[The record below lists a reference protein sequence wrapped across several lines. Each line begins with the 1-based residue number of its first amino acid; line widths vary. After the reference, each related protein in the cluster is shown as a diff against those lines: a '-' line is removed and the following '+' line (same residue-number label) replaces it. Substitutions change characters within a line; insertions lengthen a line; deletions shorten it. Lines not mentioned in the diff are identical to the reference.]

1 MRKTKKK
8 LLAILLSAAMLTG
21 SVWAPGQTDTASAAV
36 KIKPDKTKV
45 TVTVG
50 KMTKVK
56 VKNTGSRKIK
66 AKVSNKK
73 TATVKVVKKQVRITG
88 KKAGKAKVT
97 LTAAG
102 MKKCVIAVTVKAK
115 AKAVAAS
122 PASTAKTSAAPGVT
136 AGVSAAPGSS
146 AGASMTPN
154 QSAVPTETAGTG
166 ASTTP
171 NQSAVPTGAAGTSA
185 TPEISGVPDST
196 NTPVPAKKITYD
208 GTNLSDI
215 ENSNDPMDIE
225 VAEGVESLE
234 NKFQHNN
241 MIRSIKLPETI
252 KTIGENEFEGC
263 ESLES
268 VTIPKGLEELG
279 AYAFQDCKNLKEIY
293 IPANVT
299 EIKIGALRGCENL
312 EKITVDPDNKVYDSR
327 NDCNAIIQK
336 KGNVLIAGCA
346 NTVIPE
352 DVIGIGNQAFDGA
365 VHLEKLV
372 LPEGLQYIGA
382 EDYCY
387 GSYSSKGVFWRTGLK
402 ELVIPKTVIHIQ
414 DGAFRYCSALQKIA
428 VEEGNLVYDSR
439 NDCNAVIQTN
449 ENKVIVTC
457 LKTTIPDTVTAIGN
471 CAYSEEIG
479 EAYKYISIPSQIT
492 KIEDYAF
499 DIWKYTTTTWQENV
513 ASSSRTCSNNITFA
527 WNGNTYDYE
536 NAFREAFEKAHP
548 QASATPSAE
557 PPAPTSS
564 GVPTVIPAPG
574 PTSSNVPSGSSS
586 PVPTRNPFVSAT
598 PGTSYGPAVSSEP
611 ETSHDPETSSEPDA
625 TEEPQYCLTL
635 KDGASFNRCIPQSA
649 TSIVFT
655 DVALPS
661 TATAITV
668 AEDDTVNGVVGWRAG
683 RIFYVSSQGHGRVKA
698 NADMSY
704 MFASQNKDQEDDYA
718 SASTVKLQSID
729 FTNLDTSGVEDMES
743 LFKGCSS
750 LKKLNLNTFDTSK
763 VTDMAYMFEGC
774 SKLSGLDL
782 SSFDTSKV
790 TDMSA
795 MFYCCYALTE
805 LDLSSFDTSNVV
817 QTYAGKDG
825 NYEYT
830 EDSNETDWSYDDEW
844 VYNNTI
850 NYTSYKGMF
859 AQCRKLK
866 KLTLDKEKWNTSA
879 MEDMSAMFYA
889 CGSLTD
895 LDVSFFNTENVQSM
909 MAMFGGCKELKQL
922 DLSHFNTLNVS
933 DMSKMFLLCRNLT
946 ALDLSHFDTSNV
958 TDMSEMFSSCSS
970 LVTKTQEQDGLDISS
985 FNTGNV
991 ENMSRMFQTCRN
1003 LLILNLR
1010 HFDTTGTIT
1019 MDSMFDGCRAL
1030 STVYVG
1036 EAWQYPTDSM
1046 TDNTVLGDCMAVI
1059 NRNADDPINICDTFL
1074 ITGKNF
1080 QSQIPANTTKIVFT
1094 HAVKPESSAAVNLAA
1109 DGSDKVVGWSEG
1121 TVFYVST
1128 QNDKTIYAA
1137 KDCTGMFYNLNAN
1150 LDALEEIVFDN
1161 FDTSEVVTMDKMF
1174 NGDSQLKKLDV
1185 SGFNTSKVTSL
1196 YGIFEGCTSLTGLD
1210 VSKWDTSNV
1219 TDMRGVFYGCK
1230 SLTELDVTKWNT
1242 ANVTN
1247 MSEMFKSCKKLVTL
1261 DLRNF
1266 DTQKV
1271 EKMREMFRYCSIL
1284 DFIFT
1289 GDNWKKAANAADMLS
1304 DCPGQLVPC
1313 GDQSGQEAFDTSCY
1327 LRNGE
1332 EFQCVLDQL
1341 QNDTFKLTKIVFT
1354 DAKKPENADAVAV
1367 SADGKTDKL
1376 VGWLDGTVFYVSSQ
1390 GNGKIYANVNCKSMF
1405 DRYLNGVTSTYDS
1418 KYYYNTSLLEN
1429 VTEID
1434 LNNLDTSL
1442 VKNMNSMFAYST
1454 LIALDL
1460 SSFDTSKVTDMRE
1473 MFTSSDNLETV
1484 DLSSFVIDQKPRM
1497 DEMFCDCTNLT
1508 TVYISAD
1515 ESWNDIK
1522 SSLIDEDQSTDIF
1535 QVKTAE

>member
-21 SVWAPGQTDTASAAV
+21 SVCAPEQTETVSAAV
-36 KIKPDKTKV
+36 KIKTDKTKV

-73 TATVKVVKKQVRITG
+73 KVTVKVVKKQIRITG
-88 KKAGKAKVT
+88 KKAGKTKLT

-115 AKAVAAS
+115 ANAVAES
-122 PASTAKTSAAPGVT
+122 PVSTAKTSAVPGAT
-136 AGVSAAPGSS
+136 AGTSAAPGSS
-146 AGASMTPN
+146 AGAGMTPN
-154 QSAVPTETAGTG
+154 QSAAPGTTAGTG
-166 ASTTP
+166 VSTTP

-185 TPEISGVPDST
+185 TPEISGEPDPT
-196 NTPVPAKKITYD
+196 NTPVPAKKVTYD

-215 ENSNDPMDIE
+215 ENSNDPLDIE
-225 VAEGVESLE
+225 VAEGVESLD
-234 NKFQHNN
+234 NIFQHNN
-241 MIRSIKLPETI
+241 MIRSVKLPETI

-263 ESLES
+263 ENLES
-268 VTIPKGLEELG
+268 VTIPKGLEEIG

-312 EKITVDPDNKVYDSR
+312 EKITVAPDNKVYDSR

-336 KGNVLIAGCA
+336 KGSVLIAGCA

-352 DVIGIGNQAFDGA
+352 DVIGIGNQSFDGA
-365 VHLEKLV
+365 VNLEKLV
-372 LPEGLQYIGA
+372 LPEGLQYIGSE
-382 EDYCY
+382 ED

-402 ELVIPKTVIHIQ
+402 ELMIPKSVIHIQ
-414 DGAFRYCSALQKIA
+414 EGAFRYCSALQKIA

-439 NDCNAVIQTN
+439 NDCNAVIRTN
-449 ENKVIVTC
+449 ENKLIITC
-457 LKTTIPDTVTAIGN
+457 LKTTIPDTVTGIGN
-471 CAYSEEIG
+471 YAYSEEIG

-492 KIEDYAF
+492 EIDKNAF
-499 DIWKYTTTTWQENV
+499 DIWKYTTTTWQENGYH
-513 ASSSRTCSNNITFA
+513 SSSTYSNNITFA

-536 NAFREAFEKAHP
+536 SAFREAFEKAHP
-548 QASATPSAE
+548 QATATPS
-557 PPAPTSS
+557 
-564 GVPTVIPAPG
+564 V
-574 PTSSNVPSGSSS
+574 PTSSNVPSGSSG
-586 PVPTRNPFVSAT
+586 PVPTRNPFASGA
-598 PGTSYGPAVSSEP
+598 PGTSYDPAVSFEP
-611 ETSHDPETSSEPDA
+611 GTSHDPETSYEPDV
-625 TEEPQYCLTL
+625 TKEPQYCLTL
-635 KDGASFNRCIPQSA
+635 KEGASFNRCIPQSA

-655 DVALPS
+655 DAALPS

-668 AEDDTVNGVVGWRAG
+668 AEDDTTNGVVGWRAG
-683 RIFYVSSQGHGRVKA
+683 RIFYVSSQGHGKVKA

-704 MFASQNKDQEDDYA
+704 MFAAQIKNQQDGYDTV
-718 SASTVKLQSID
+718 SAVKLQIQSID
-729 FTNLDTSGVEDMES
+729 FANLDTSGVEDMEG
-743 LFKGCSS
+743 LFKECSS
-750 LKKLNLNTFDTSK
+750 LKTLNLNIFDTSK

-825 NYEYT
+825 NYKYT
-830 EDSNETDWSYDDEW
+830 EDSNETDWSYNDEW
-844 VYNNTI
+844 AYNYTI
-850 NYTSYKGMF
+850 NGTSYKGMF

-958 TDMSEMFSSCSS
+958 TNMSEMFGDCSS

-991 ENMSRMFQTCRN
+991 GNMSRMFQTCRN

-1010 HFDTTGTIT
+1010 HFDTTGTTT
-1019 MDSMFDGCRAL
+1019 MDSMFSGCSAL

-1036 EAWQYPTDSM
+1036 EAWQYPTDKT
-1046 TDNTVLGDCMAVI
+1046 TDKTVLGDCMAEI
-1059 NRNADDPINICDTFL
+1059 DRNVDDPVNIRDTFL
-1074 ITGKNF
+1074 ITGENF
-1080 QSQIPANTTKIVFT
+1080 RSQIPANTTKIVFT

-1161 FDTSEVVTMDKMF
+1161 FDTSEVVTMDNMF
-1174 NGDSQLKKLDV
+1174 NGDWQLKKLDV

-1196 YGIFEGCTSLTGLD
+1196 YDIFERCNSLTGLD

-1247 MSEMFKSCKKLVTL
+1247 MSGMFESCKKLVTL

-1271 EKMREMFRYCSIL
+1271 EKMGEMFRYCSIL

-1289 GDNWKKAANAADMLS
+1289 GNNWKTAANAADMLG
-1304 DCPGQLVPC
+1304 DCPGQLVSC

-1327 LRNGE
+1327 LRNGQ

-1341 QNDTFKLTKIVFT
+1341 QSDDFKLTKIVFT
-1354 DAKKPENADAVAV
+1354 DVKKPENADAVAV

-1390 GNGKIYANVNCKSMF
+1390 GNGKIYANINCKSMF
-1405 DRYLNGVTSTYDS
+1405 DRYLNGITSAYDS

-1434 LNNLDTSL
+1434 LSNLDTSL
-1442 VKNMNSMFAYST
+1442 VKNMNSMFAYSS

-1515 ESWNDIK
+1515 ESWNDK
-1522 SSLIDEDQSTDIF
+1522 LSSLINEDQSTDIF
-1535 QVKTAE
+1535 QVKTR

>member
-21 SVWAPGQTDTASAAV
+21 SVCAPEQTETVSAAV
-36 KIKPDKTKV
+36 KIKTDKTKV

-73 TATVKVVKKQVRITG
+73 KVTVKVVKKQIRITG
-88 KKAGKAKVT
+88 KKAGKTKLT

-115 AKAVAAS
+115 ANAVAES
-122 PASTAKTSAAPGVT
+122 PVSTAKTSAVPG
-136 AGVSAAPGSS
+136 A
-146 AGASMTPN
+146 
-154 QSAVPTETAGTG
+154 TAGTG
-166 ASTTP
+166 VSTTP

-185 TPEISGVPDST
+185 TPEISGEPDPT
-196 NTPVPAKKITYD
+196 NTPVPAKKVTYD

-215 ENSNDPMDIE
+215 ENSNDPLDIE
-225 VAEGVESLE
+225 VAEGVESLD
-234 NKFQHNN
+234 NIFQHNN
-241 MIRSIKLPETI
+241 MIRSVKLPETI

-263 ESLES
+263 ENLES
-268 VTIPKGLEELG
+268 VTIPKGLEEIG

-312 EKITVDPDNKVYDSR
+312 EKITVAPDNKVYDSR

-336 KGNVLIAGCA
+336 KGSVLIAGCA

-352 DVIGIGNQAFDGA
+352 DVIGIGNQSFDGA
-365 VHLEKLV
+365 VNLEKLV
-372 LPEGLQYIGA
+372 LPEGLQYIGSE
-382 EDYCY
+382 ED

-402 ELVIPKTVIHIQ
+402 ELMIPKSVIHIQ
-414 DGAFRYCSALQKIA
+414 EGAFRYCSALQKIA

-439 NDCNAVIQTN
+439 NDCNAVIRTN
-449 ENKVIVTC
+449 ENKLIITC
-457 LKTTIPDTVTAIGN
+457 LKTTIPDTVTGIGN
-471 CAYSEEIG
+471 YAYSEEIG

-492 KIEDYAF
+492 EIDKNAF
-499 DIWKYTTTTWQENV
+499 DIWKYTTTTWQENGYH
-513 ASSSRTCSNNITFA
+513 SSSTYSNNITFA

-536 NAFREAFEKAHP
+536 SAFREAFEKAHP
-548 QASATPSAE
+548 QATATPS
-557 PPAPTSS
+557 
-564 GVPTVIPAPG
+564 V
-574 PTSSNVPSGSSS
+574 PTSSNVPSGSSG
-586 PVPTRNPFVSAT
+586 PVPTRNPFASGA
-598 PGTSYGPAVSSEP
+598 PGTSYDPAVSFEP
-611 ETSHDPETSSEPDA
+611 GTSHDPETSYEPDV
-625 TEEPQYCLTL
+625 TKEPQYCLTL
-635 KDGASFNRCIPQSA
+635 KEGASFNRCIPQSA

-655 DVALPS
+655 DAALPS

-668 AEDDTVNGVVGWRAG
+668 AEDDTTNGIVGWRAG
-683 RIFYVSSQGHGRVKA
+683 RIFYVSSQGHGKVKA

-704 MFASQNKDQEDDYA
+704 MFTAQIKNQQDSYDTVPA
-718 SASTVKLQSID
+718 VKLQIQSID
-729 FTNLDTSGVEDMES
+729 FTNLDTSGVENMEG

-750 LKKLNLNTFDTSK
+750 LKTLNLNIFDTSK

-830 EDSNETDWSYDDEW
+830 EDSNETDWSYNDEW
-844 VYNNTI
+844 AYNYTI
-850 NYTSYKGMF
+850 NGTSYKGMF

-958 TDMSEMFSSCSS
+958 TNMSEMFGDCSS

-991 ENMSRMFQTCRN
+991 GNMSRMFQTCRN

-1010 HFDTTGTIT
+1010 HFDTTGTTT
-1019 MDSMFDGCRAL
+1019 MDSMFSGCSAL

-1036 EAWQYPTDSM
+1036 EAWQYPTDKT
-1046 TDNTVLGDCMAVI
+1046 TDKTVLGDCMAEI
-1059 NRNADDPINICDTFL
+1059 DRNVDDPVNIRDTFL
-1074 ITGKNF
+1074 ITGENF
-1080 QSQIPANTTKIVFT
+1080 RSQIPANTTKIVFT

-1137 KDCTGMFYNLNAN
+1137 KDCTDMFYNLNAN

-1161 FDTSEVVTMDKMF
+1161 FDTSEVVTMDNMF
-1174 NGDSQLKKLDV
+1174 NGDWQLKKLDV

-1196 YGIFEGCTSLTGLD
+1196 YDIFERCNSLTGLD

-1247 MSEMFKSCKKLVTL
+1247 MSGMFESCKKLVTL
-1261 DLRNF
+1261 DLRNL

-1271 EKMREMFRYCSIL
+1271 EKMGEMFRYCSIL
-1284 DFIFT
+1284 DFIFI
-1289 GDNWKKAANAADMLS
+1289 GNNWKTAANAADMLG
-1304 DCPGQLVPC
+1304 DCPGQLVSC

-1327 LRNGE
+1327 LRNGQ

-1341 QNDTFKLTKIVFT
+1341 QNDIFKLTKIVFT
-1354 DAKKPENADAVAV
+1354 DVKKPENADAVAV

-1390 GNGKIYANVNCKSMF
+1390 GNGKIYANINCESMF
-1405 DRYLNGVTSTYDS
+1405 NKYLNGVDSTYDS
-1418 KYYYNTSLLEN
+1418 KYYYNTSLLEK

-1434 LNNLDTSL
+1434 LSNLDTSL
-1442 VKNMNSMFAYST
+1442 VKNMNSMFYGSS
-1454 LIALDL
+1454 LNALDL
-1460 SSFDTSKVTDMRE
+1460 SGFDTSKVTDMRE

-1515 ESWNDIK
+1515 ESWNDK
-1522 SSLIDEDQSTDIF
+1522 LSSLINEDQSTDIF
-1535 QVKTAE
+1535 QVKTR

>member
-21 SVWAPGQTDTASAAV
+21 SVCAPEQTETVSAAV
-36 KIKPDKTKV
+36 KIKTDKTKV

-73 TATVKVVKKQVRITG
+73 KVTVKVVKKQIRITG
-88 KKAGKAKVT
+88 KKAGKTKLT

-115 AKAVAAS
+115 ANAVAES
-122 PASTAKTSAAPGVT
+122 PVSTAKTSAVPG
-136 AGVSAAPGSS
+136 A
-146 AGASMTPN
+146 
-154 QSAVPTETAGTG
+154 TAGTG
-166 ASTTP
+166 VSTTP

-185 TPEISGVPDST
+185 TPEISGEPDPT
-196 NTPVPAKKITYD
+196 NTPVPAKKVTYD

-215 ENSNDPMDIE
+215 ENSNDPLDIE
-225 VAEGVESLE
+225 VAEGVESLD
-234 NKFQHNN
+234 NIFQHNN
-241 MIRSIKLPETI
+241 MIRSVKLPETI

-263 ESLES
+263 ENLES
-268 VTIPKGLEELG
+268 VTIPKGLEEIG

-312 EKITVDPDNKVYDSR
+312 EKITVAPDNKVYDSR

-336 KGNVLIAGCA
+336 KGSVLIAGCA

-352 DVIGIGNQAFDGA
+352 DVIGIGNQSFDGA
-365 VHLEKLV
+365 VNLEKLV
-372 LPEGLQYIGA
+372 LPEGLQYIGSE
-382 EDYCY
+382 ED

-402 ELVIPKTVIHIQ
+402 ELMIPKSVIHIQ
-414 DGAFRYCSALQKIA
+414 EGAFRYCSALQKIA

-439 NDCNAVIQTN
+439 NDCNAVIRTN
-449 ENKVIVTC
+449 ENKLIITC
-457 LKTTIPDTVTAIGN
+457 LKTTIPDTVTGIGN
-471 CAYSEEIG
+471 YAYSEEIG

-492 KIEDYAF
+492 EIDKNAF
-499 DIWKYTTTTWQENV
+499 DIWKYTTTTWQENGYH
-513 ASSSRTCSNNITFA
+513 SSSTYSNNITFA

-536 NAFREAFEKAHP
+536 SAFREAFEKAHP
-548 QASATPSAE
+548 QATATPS
-557 PPAPTSS
+557 
-564 GVPTVIPAPG
+564 V
-574 PTSSNVPSGSSS
+574 PTSSNVPSGSSG
-586 PVPTRNPFVSAT
+586 PVPTRNPFASGA
-598 PGTSYGPAVSSEP
+598 PGTSYDPAVSFEP
-611 ETSHDPETSSEPDA
+611 GTSHDPKTSYEPDV
-625 TEEPQYCLTL
+625 TKGPQYCLTL
-635 KDGASFNRCIPQSA
+635 KEGASFNRCIPQSA

-655 DVALPS
+655 DAALPS

-668 AEDDTVNGVVGWRAG
+668 AEDDTTNGVVGWRAG
-683 RIFYVSSQGHGRVKA
+683 RIFYVSSQGHGKVKA

-704 MFASQNKDQEDDYA
+704 MFAAQIKNQQDGYDTV
-718 SASTVKLQSID
+718 SAVKLQIQSID
-729 FTNLDTSGVEDMES
+729 FANLDTSGVEDMEG

-750 LKKLNLNTFDTSK
+750 LKTLNLNIFDTSK

-830 EDSNETDWSYDDEW
+830 EDSNETDWSYNDEW
-844 VYNNTI
+844 AYNYTI
-850 NYTSYKGMF
+850 NGTSYKGMF

-958 TDMSEMFSSCSS
+958 TNMSEMFGDCSS

-991 ENMSRMFQTCRN
+991 GNMSRMFQTCRN

-1010 HFDTTGTIT
+1010 HFDTTGTTT
-1019 MDSMFDGCRAL
+1019 MDSMFSGCSAL

-1036 EAWQYPTDSM
+1036 EAWQYPTDKT
-1046 TDNTVLGDCMAVI
+1046 TDKTVLGDCMAEI
-1059 NRNADDPINICDTFL
+1059 DRNVDDPVNIRDTFL
-1074 ITGKNF
+1074 ITGENF
-1080 QSQIPANTTKIVFT
+1080 RSQIPANTTKIVFT

-1161 FDTSEVVTMDKMF
+1161 FDTSEVVTMDNMF
-1174 NGDSQLKKLDV
+1174 NGDWQLKKLDV

-1196 YGIFEGCTSLTGLD
+1196 YDIFERCNSLTGLD

-1247 MSEMFKSCKKLVTL
+1247 MSGMFESCKKLVTL

-1271 EKMREMFRYCSIL
+1271 EKMGEMFRYCSIL

-1289 GDNWKKAANAADMLS
+1289 GNNWKTAANAADMLG
-1304 DCPGQLVPC
+1304 DCPGQLVSC

-1327 LRNGE
+1327 LRNGQ

-1341 QNDTFKLTKIVFT
+1341 QSDDFKLTKIVFT
-1354 DAKKPENADAVAV
+1354 DVNKPENADAVAV

-1390 GNGKIYANVNCKSMF
+1390 GNGKIYANINCKRMF
-1405 DRYLNGVTSTYDS
+1405 DRYLNGVDSTYDS
-1418 KYYYNTSLLEN
+1418 KYYYNTSLLEK

-1434 LNNLDTSL
+1434 LSNLDTSL
-1442 VKNMNSMFAYST
+1442 VKNMNSMFAYSS

-1515 ESWNDIK
+1515 ESWNDK
-1522 SSLIDEDQSTDIF
+1522 LSSLINEDQSTDIF
-1535 QVKTAE
+1535 QVKTR

>member
-21 SVWAPGQTDTASAAV
+21 SVCAPGQTDTVSAAV
-36 KIKPDKTKV
+36 KIKTDKTKV

-50 KMTKVK
+50 KTTKVK
-56 VKNTGSRKIK
+56 VKNTGARKIK

-73 TATVKVVKKQVRITG
+73 TVTVKVVKKQIRITG
-88 KKAGKAKVT
+88 KKAGKTKLT

-102 MKKCVIAVTVKAK
+102 MKRCVIAVTVKAK
-115 AKAVAAS
+115 ANAVAES
-122 PASTAKTSAAPGVT
+122 PVSTAKTSAAPGAT
-136 AGVSAAPGSS
+136 AGTSAAPGSS
-146 AGASMTPN
+146 AGAGMTPN
-154 QSAVPTETAGTG
+154 QSAAPGTTAGTG
-166 ASTTP
+166 VSTTP

-185 TPEISGVPDST
+185 TPKISGVPDPT
-196 NTPVPAKKITYD
+196 NTPVPAKKVTYD

-215 ENSNDPMDIE
+215 EYSNEPMDIE

-234 NKFQHNN
+234 NKFQHND

-252 KTIGENEFEGC
+252 KYICSNEFEDC

-268 VTIPKGLEELG
+268 VTLPKGLKEIG

-336 KGNVLIAGCA
+336 KGSVLIAGCA

-352 DVIGIGNQAFDGA
+352 DIIGIGNHAFDGA

-372 LPEGLQYIGA
+372 LPEGLQYIGT
-382 EDYCY
+382 EDD

-402 ELVIPKTVIHIQ
+402 ELMIPKSVIHIQ
-414 DGAFRYCSALQKIA
+414 EGAFRYCSALQKIT

-439 NDCNAVIQTN
+439 DNCNAVIRTN
-449 ENKVIVTC
+449 ENKLIITC

-471 CAYSEEIG
+471 YAYSEEIG

-492 KIEDYAF
+492 EIDKNAF
-499 DIWKYTTTTWQENV
+499 DIWKYTTTTWQENGYH
-513 ASSSRTCSNNITFA
+513 SSSTYSNNITFA

-548 QASATPSAE
+548 QASATPS
-557 PPAPTSS
+557 
-564 GVPTVIPAPG
+564 V
-574 PTSSNVPSGSSS
+574 PTSSNVPSGSSG
-586 PVPTRNPFVSAT
+586 PVPTRNPFASGA
-598 PGTSYGPAVSSEP
+598 PGTSYDPAVSFEP
-611 ETSHDPETSSEPDA
+611 GTSHDPETSYEPDV
-625 TEEPQYCLTL
+625 TKEPQYCLTL
-635 KDGASFNRCIPQSA
+635 KEGESFNRCIPQSA

-655 DVALPS
+655 DAALPS

-668 AEDDTVNGVVGWRAG
+668 AEDDTTNGVVGWRAG
-683 RIFYVSSQGHGRVKA
+683 RIFYVSSQGHGKVKA

-704 MFASQNKDQEDDYA
+704 MFTAQIKNQQDSYDTVPA
-718 SASTVKLQSID
+718 VKLQIQSID
-729 FTNLDTSGVEDMES
+729 FTNLDTSGVENMEG

-750 LKKLNLNTFDTSK
+750 LKTLNLNIFDTSK

-795 MFYCCYALTE
+795 MFYCCYALTG

-844 VYNNTI
+844 EYNYTI
-850 NYTSYKGMF
+850 NGTSYKGMF

-866 KLTLDKEKWNTSA
+866 KLMLDKEKWNTSA

-958 TDMSEMFSSCSS
+958 TNMSEMFSSCSS

-991 ENMSRMFQTCRN
+991 GNMSRMFQTCRN

-1010 HFDTTGTIT
+1010 HFDTTGTTT
-1019 MDSMFDGCRAL
+1019 MESMFSGCSAL

-1036 EAWQYPTDSM
+1036 EAWQYPTDKT
-1046 TDNTVLGDCMAVI
+1046 TDKTVLGDCMAEI
-1059 NRNADDPINICDTFL
+1059 DRNVDDPVNIRDTFL
-1074 ITGKNF
+1074 ITGENF
-1080 QSQIPANTTKIVFT
+1080 RSQIPANTTKIVFT

-1150 LDALEEIVFDN
+1150 LDALEEIIFDN

-1196 YGIFEGCTSLTGLD
+1196 YGIFERCNSLTGLD

-1247 MSEMFKSCKKLVTL
+1247 MSEMFESCKKLVTL

-1289 GDNWKKAANAADMLS
+1289 GDNWKTAANAADMLS

-1341 QNDTFKLTKIVFT
+1341 QSDDFKLTKIVFT
-1354 DAKKPENADAVAV
+1354 DVKKPENADVVTV

-1434 LNNLDTSL
+1434 LSNLDTSL
-1442 VKNMNSMFAYST
+1442 VKNMNSMFAYSS

-1515 ESWNDIK
+1515 ESWNDK
-1522 SSLIDEDQSTDIF
+1522 LSSLINEDQSTDIF

>member
-21 SVWAPGQTDTASAAV
+21 SVCAPEQTETVSAAV
-36 KIKPDKTKV
+36 KIKTDKTKV

-73 TATVKVVKKQVRITG
+73 KVTVKVVKKQIRITG
-88 KKAGKAKVT
+88 KKAGKTKLT

-115 AKAVAAS
+115 ANAVAES
-122 PASTAKTSAAPGVT
+122 PVSTAKTSAVPG
-136 AGVSAAPGSS
+136 A
-146 AGASMTPN
+146 
-154 QSAVPTETAGTG
+154 TAGTG
-166 ASTTP
+166 VSTTP

-185 TPEISGVPDST
+185 TPEISGEPDPT
-196 NTPVPAKKITYD
+196 NTPVPAKKVTYD

-215 ENSNDPMDIE
+215 ENSNDPLDIE
-225 VAEGVESLE
+225 VAEGVESLD
-234 NKFQHNN
+234 NIFQHNN
-241 MIRSIKLPETI
+241 MIRSVKLPETI

-263 ESLES
+263 ENLES
-268 VTIPKGLEELG
+268 VTIPKGLEEIG

-299 EIKIGALRGCENL
+299 EMKIGALRGCENL
-312 EKITVDPDNKVYDSR
+312 EKITVAPDNKVYDSR

-336 KGNVLIAGCA
+336 KGSVLIAGCA

-352 DVIGIGNQAFDGA
+352 DVIGIGNQSFDGA
-365 VHLEKLV
+365 VNLEKLV
-372 LPEGLQYIGA
+372 LPEGLQYIGSE
-382 EDYCY
+382 ED

-402 ELVIPKTVIHIQ
+402 ELMIPKSVIHIQ
-414 DGAFRYCSALQKIA
+414 EGAFRYCSALQKIA

-439 NDCNAVIQTN
+439 NDCNAVIRTN
-449 ENKVIVTC
+449 ENKLIITC
-457 LKTTIPDTVTAIGN
+457 LKTTIPDTVTGIGN
-471 CAYSEEIG
+471 YAYSEEIG

-492 KIEDYAF
+492 EIDKNAF
-499 DIWKYTTTTWQENV
+499 DIWKYTTTTWQENGYH
-513 ASSSRTCSNNITFA
+513 SSSTYSNNITFA

-536 NAFREAFEKAHP
+536 SAFREAFEKAHP
-548 QASATPSAE
+548 QATATPS
-557 PPAPTSS
+557 
-564 GVPTVIPAPG
+564 V
-574 PTSSNVPSGSSS
+574 PTSSNVPSGSSG
-586 PVPTRNPFVSAT
+586 PVPTRNPFASGA
-598 PGTSYGPAVSSEP
+598 PGTSYDPAVSFEP
-611 ETSHDPETSSEPDA
+611 GTSHDPETSYEPDV
-625 TEEPQYCLTL
+625 TKEPQYCLTL
-635 KDGASFNRCIPQSA
+635 KEGASFNRCIPQSA

-655 DVALPS
+655 DAALPS

-668 AEDDTVNGVVGWRAG
+668 AEDDTTNGVVGWRAG
-683 RIFYVSSQGHGRVKA
+683 RIFYVSSQGHGKVKA

-704 MFASQNKDQEDDYA
+704 MFTAQIKNQQDSYDTVPA
-718 SASTVKLQSID
+718 VKLQIQSID
-729 FTNLDTSGVEDMES
+729 FTNLDTSGVENMEG

-750 LKKLNLNTFDTSK
+750 LKTLNLNIFDTSK

-830 EDSNETDWSYDDEW
+830 EDSNETDWSYNDEW
-844 VYNNTI
+844 AYNYTI
-850 NYTSYKGMF
+850 NGTSYKGMF

-958 TDMSEMFSSCSS
+958 TNMSEMFGDCSS

-991 ENMSRMFQTCRN
+991 GNMSRMFQTCRN

-1010 HFDTTGTIT
+1010 HFDTTGTTT
-1019 MDSMFDGCRAL
+1019 MDSMFSGCSAL

-1036 EAWQYPTDSM
+1036 EAWQYPTDKT
-1046 TDNTVLGDCMAVI
+1046 TDKTVLGDCMAEI
-1059 NRNADDPINICDTFL
+1059 DRNVDGPVNIRDTFL
-1074 ITGKNF
+1074 ITGENF
-1080 QSQIPANTTKIVFT
+1080 RSQIPANTTKIVFT

-1161 FDTSEVVTMDKMF
+1161 FDTSEVVTMDNMF
-1174 NGDSQLKKLDV
+1174 NGDWQLKKLDV

-1196 YGIFEGCTSLTGLD
+1196 YDIFERCNSLTGLD

-1247 MSEMFKSCKKLVTL
+1247 MSGMFESCKKLVTL

-1271 EKMREMFRYCSIL
+1271 EKMGEMFRYCSIL
-1284 DFIFT
+1284 DFIFI
-1289 GDNWKKAANAADMLS
+1289 GNNWKTAANAADMLG
-1304 DCPGQLVPC
+1304 DCPGQLVSC

-1327 LRNGE
+1327 LRNGQ

-1341 QNDTFKLTKIVFT
+1341 QNDIFKLTKIVFT
-1354 DAKKPENADAVAV
+1354 DVKKPENADAVAV

-1390 GNGKIYANVNCKSMF
+1390 GNGKIYANINCESMF
-1405 DRYLNGVTSTYDS
+1405 NKYLNGVDSTYDS
-1418 KYYYNTSLLEN
+1418 KYYYNTSLLEK

-1434 LNNLDTSL
+1434 LSNLDTSL
-1442 VKNMNSMFAYST
+1442 VKNMNSMFYGSS
-1454 LIALDL
+1454 LNALDL
-1460 SSFDTSKVTDMRE
+1460 SGFDTSKVTDMRE

-1515 ESWNDIK
+1515 ESWNDK
-1522 SSLIDEDQSTDIF
+1522 LSSLINEDQSTDIF
-1535 QVKTAE
+1535 QVKTR